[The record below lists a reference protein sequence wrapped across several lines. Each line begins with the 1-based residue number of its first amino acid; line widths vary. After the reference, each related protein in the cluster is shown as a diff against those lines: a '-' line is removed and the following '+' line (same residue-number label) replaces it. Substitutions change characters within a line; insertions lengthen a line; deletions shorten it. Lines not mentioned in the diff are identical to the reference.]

1 MKSAYELAMERLE
14 KVAPS
19 KPLTDEQRAA
29 IAEIDSRAKAKMAE
43 KQIFL
48 GGEIAKAEAM
58 GDMNGAAELRDQL
71 RRELRRLEL
80 DMEDEK
86 TKVRDAG

>member
-1 MKSAYELAMERLE
+1 MERLE